1 MNIIKH
7 RFVFLGIAVALVL
20 ASIVAVSL
28 FGLKPGIDL
37 RGGTQWQFSIGREA
51 NEREIASVMHNVAKE
66 EVIVKRAEDGS
77 FIARLKDISQ
87 EEKRAYE
94 QALNDSF
101 GVLVEKNFST
111 IGPAIGEELRQ
122 KSIMAIVFVLL
133 GISLY
138 IAFAFRKVSKPVS
151 SWKYGVVTLGTLFH
165 DVAIP
170 TGMLAVLG
178 SLYGIEIDTN
188 FIVALLVVMGFSVHD
203 TIVVFDRIRENLLV
217 LRGKGVNLGDIINKS
232 IHETFVR
239 SINTTLT
246 LVIVLVAL
254 LLTGP
259 APLFYFVLTILVGT
273 VFGTYSSI
281 FVASPLLYLWEGGE
295 KGRG

>member
-20 ASIVAVSL
+20 ASIVAVAL

-87 EEKRAYE
+87 DEKHAYE

-122 KSIMAIVFVLL
+122 KSIMAIIFVLL

-178 SLYGIEIDTN
+178 YLYGIEIDTN

-203 TIVVFDRIRENLLV
+203 TIVVFDRIRENLLI

-254 LLTGP
+254 LLVGP

-281 FVASPLLYLWEGGE
+281 FVASPLLYLWEGGG